1 MKAMYAKNIKMFKD
15 PVYRKKE
22 QQKRKAEFNEL
33 ARKLENAKK
42 NWQKILLLW
51 EQKIAKKIM
60 RGKTT
65 KLTVSM
71 TAAAA
76 AAAAAAHTPAPTV
89 AATKKMRMSSSSSSS
104 SDSRPKK

>member
-42 NWQKILLLW
+42 N
-51 EQKIAKKIM
+51 
-60 RGKTT
+60 
-65 KLTVSM
+65 
-71 TAAAA
+71 
-76 AAAAAAHTPAPTV
+76 
-89 AATKKMRMSSSSSSS
+89 
-104 SDSRPKK
+104 